1 MTISRRV
8 RNKFT
13 KSKYQV
19 TLGMF
24 IKSKIKCSDNSGAK
38 VISIFGIFKT
48 GSRLNR
54 LSGACPGSMV
64 VGSVKKGKTKLRKT
78 STTLVFSVTYA
89 IIIRQKKI
97 WRRSDGVHICFEDNA
112 CVIVNQKGELKCK
125 KILGPVAK
133 ECALVWPRIAK
144 KAHGILFNLNM
155 IFLGLCLLNLCIF
168 KFMILRNLCPL
179 ILCGI
184 FFKSILN
191 SFKIF

>member
-38 VISIFGIFKT
+38 IISLIGIFRR

-54 LSGACPGSMV
+54 LLGACPGSMV

-78 STTLVFSVTYA
+78 SSLTLYIVIYA
-89 IIIRQKKI
+89 VIIRQRKI
-97 WRRSDGVHICFEDNA
+97 WRRPGGVHICFEDNA
-112 CVIVNQKGELKCK
+112 CVIVNQKGELKCDVTYFLGK

-133 ECALVWPRIAK
+133 ECALVWPRVAK
-144 KAHGILFNLNM
+144 KAHGIL
-155 IFLGLCLLNLCIF
+155 
-168 KFMILRNLCPL
+168 
-179 ILCGI
+179 
-184 FFKSILN
+184 
-191 SFKIF
+191 

>member
-38 VISIFGIFKT
+38 IISLIGIFKT

-78 STTLVFSVTYA
+78 IAYA
-89 IIIRQKKI
+89 VIIRQKKI
-97 WRRSDGVHICFEDNA
+97 WRRSNGIHIFFEDNA
-112 CVIVNQKGELKCK
+112 CVVVNQKGELKCK
-125 KILGPVAK
+125 KIIGPVAK

-144 KAHGILFNLNM
+144 KAHGIL
-155 IFLGLCLLNLCIF
+155 
-168 KFMILRNLCPL
+168 
-179 ILCGI
+179 
-184 FFKSILN
+184 
-191 SFKIF
+191 